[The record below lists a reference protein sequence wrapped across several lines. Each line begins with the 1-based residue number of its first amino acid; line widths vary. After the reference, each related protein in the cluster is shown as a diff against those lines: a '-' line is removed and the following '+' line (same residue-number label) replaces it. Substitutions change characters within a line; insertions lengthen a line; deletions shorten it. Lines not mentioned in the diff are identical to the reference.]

1 LMMGLRLAEGVSLAA
16 MKARFGRRASQLDEA
31 AVGRLVES
39 GMLEIGG
46 GHLRATPAGR
56 LLLDGILADLLP

>member
-1 LMMGLRLAEGVSLAA
+1 V
-16 MKARFGRRASQLDEA
+16 EA
-31 AVGRLVES
+31 